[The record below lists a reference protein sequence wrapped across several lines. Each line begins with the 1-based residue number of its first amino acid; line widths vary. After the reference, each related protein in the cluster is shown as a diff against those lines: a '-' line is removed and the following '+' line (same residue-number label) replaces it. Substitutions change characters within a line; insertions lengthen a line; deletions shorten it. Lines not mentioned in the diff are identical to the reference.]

1 MINKKPAKLWLYF
14 AGLIFATV
22 FIVFTLISI
31 TWILFYQF
39 GISDIDP
46 SGIRAP
52 LFLFLNGSL
61 HLGGVITIFV
71 GKQIIR
77 PIQNIGKAFDALSHG
92 DFTVKVSEDEKLEEI
107 RDIAKRFNAMT
118 YDLAH
123 IETLRTDFVANVSH
137 EFKTPL
143 AAIEGYATLL
153 QNPFLSREKQEIY
166 IGKILEN
173 SRKLST
179 LSSNILMLS
188 KLENQEIVAGTTE
201 FRLDEQLRRCILQLE
216 TKWSAKGIEF
226 DMDLPKQMYSGNEAL
241 LERVWSN
248 LLDNAIK
255 HSPQQGIIH
264 ICINKKS
271 SSLSVCIA
279 DEGDGMSE
287 EVQKHIF
294 EKFYQGDSSRK
305 SEGNGLGLSLVKRI
319 VELSH
324 GSITVTSTLGQ
335 GTTFTV
341 TLPVSTK

>member
-1 MINKKPAKLWLYF
+1 MSDKKPTKLWLYF

-22 FIVFTLISI
+22 FIVFTLIST
-31 TWILFYQF
+31 TWILFYKL
-39 GISDIDP
+39 GLSDIDP

-52 LFLFLNGSL
+52 LFLFLSGSL
-61 HLGGVITIFV
+61 QLGGVIAIFV
-71 GKQIIR
+71 GKRIIL

-107 RDIAKRFNAMT
+107 RDIARRFNAMT
-118 YDLAH
+118 HDLAH

-153 QNPFLSREKQEIY
+153 QNPSLSQEKQALY
-166 IGKILEN
+166 VGKILE
-173 SRKLST
+173 SSQKLST
-179 LSSNILMLS
+179 LSSDILMLS
-188 KLENQEIVAGTTE
+188 KLENQEIVIGTTE

-216 TKWSAKGIEF
+216 AKWSAKEIEF
-226 DMDLPKQMYSGNEAL
+226 DMDLPKQMYTGNEAL

-248 LLDNAIK
+248 ILDNAVK
-255 HSPQQGIIH
+255 YSPQQGSIH
-264 ICINKKS
+264 IRIDKES
-271 SSLSVCIA
+271 SSLSIRIA

-319 VELSH
+319 VELCH
-324 GSITVTSTLGQ
+324 GSITVQSTPHQ
-335 GTTFTV
+335 GAAFTV
-341 TLPVSTK
+341 SLPMQ

>member
-1 MINKKPAKLWLYF
+1 MPTKKPTKLWLYF

-22 FIVFTLISI
+22 FIVFILIST

-52 LFLFLNGSL
+52 IFLFLNGSL
-61 HLGGVITIFV
+61 QLGGVITIFV
-71 GKQIIR
+71 GKRIIR
-77 PIQNIGKAFDALSHG
+77 PVQNIGKAFDALSHG
-92 DFTVKVSEDEKLEEI
+92 DFTVKVPETEKLEEI
-107 RDIAKRFNAMT
+107 RDIARRFNAMT

-153 QNPFLSREKQEIY
+153 QNPSLSREKQALY
-166 IGKILEN
+166 IEKILE
-173 SRKLST
+173 SSQKLST
-179 LSSNILMLS
+179 LSSDILTLS
-188 KLENQEIVAGTTE
+188 KLENQEIVIGTTE

-216 TKWSAKGIEF
+216 AKWSAKGIEF
-226 DMDLPKQMYSGNEAL
+226 DMDLPKQMYNGNEAL

-248 LLDNAIK
+248 ILDNAIK

-264 ICINKKS
+264 ICIDKKP
-271 SSLSVCIA
+271 SSLSVSIA

-294 EKFYQGDSSRK
+294 EKFYQGDPSRK
-305 SEGNGLGLSLVKRI
+305 SEGNGLGLSLVKCI
-319 VELSH
+319 VELCH
-324 GSITVTSTLGQ
+324 GSIAVQSTLHQ
-335 GTTFTV
+335 GATFTV
-341 TLPVSTK
+341 TLPMQ